1 MIRKIKASKI
11 KDVTIPNDVIRKLIL
26 VVFCWFSKTERS
38 LIERTGKTH
47 GITFNINPPSKA
59 IAK

>member
-1 MIRKIKASKI
+1 M
-11 KDVTIPNDVIRKLIL
+11 PNDVIRKLIL
-26 VVFCWFSKTERS
+26 VVFCLFSRTEKS